1 MTLAKMS
8 YKGFSWPYNPKTC
21 TVSAKRTVAQTK
33 LLGGGWVSQDLGVQ
47 GRVIS
52 GTGEFAG
59 EGAYD
64 TFLKLYRVFSQDG
77 PGELDH
83 PVLGR
88 MQAVMTSLEL
98 LQKPIEN
105 YVAYSFS
112 FFQWGDEPQTEAE
125 TAADQGESTHT
136 LAQGEDYWSVSSQ
149 FGISAEELAALNPE
163 VSNPARVTMGDTL
176 RVRSSR

>member
-8 YKGFSWPYNPKTC
+8 YKGFTWPHNPKTC
-21 TVSAKRTVAQTK
+21 TVAAKRTVAQAK
-33 LLGGGWVSQDLGVQ
+33 LLNGGWVSQDLGVQ

-59 EGAYD
+59 EEAYH
-64 TFLKLYRVFSQDG
+64 TYLKLYEVFLQDG

-88 MQAVMTSLEL
+88 LQAVMTSLEL

-105 YVAYSFS
+105 YVSYSFS
-112 FFQWGDEPQTEAE
+112 FYQWGDEAQTEANE
-125 TAADQGESTHT
+125 AADQGESSYT
-136 LAQGEDYWSVSSQ
+136 LAAGEDYWSVSQQ
-149 FGISAEELAALNPE
+149 FGLKAEELAAMNPE
-163 VSNPARVTMGDTL
+163 ISNPARVTAGDTL
-176 RVRSSR
+176 KVRA